1 MSSATPATT
10 SWHFNRQLGLAV
22 IATLVL
28 QGATVL
34 LWAGRAAERIRQ
46 LEHRAESVS
55 DVSERLARLETHMV
69 QTRQS
74 LGRIENQLDRQE

>member
-1 MSSATPATT
+1 MSSASSLTT
-10 SWHFNRQLGLAV
+10 GWQLNRQLGLAV
-22 IATLVL
+22 VMTMVL

-46 LEHRAESVS
+46 LEHRAESLS